1 MRFTSLV
8 PRLRRAAD
16 AVGGLLFLALFGVF
30 LLQIVWRFVLHRP
43 LPWTDEA
50 AVVLYVWVILWAA
63 SVMVPARE
71 HVAFDLIWNAVG
83 PRTRILMQLLGQ
95 ALVGGLTLAA
105 LSGNI
110 DYVLFM
116 RREHTAVLGLP
127 FMLVYA
133 PFVLLLLSLVLRSA
147 WQLWRTLRGE
157 PVA

>member
-63 SVMVPARE
+63 ATVVPQREQVM
-71 HVAFDLIWNAVG
+71 FDLVWNFAGPRLRRGRSGLGLRSGILLTHFPPRAGACAARPSNRDWNA
-83 PRTRILMQLLGQ
+83 
-95 ALVGGLTLAA
+95 
-105 LSGNI
+105 
-110 DYVLFM
+110 
-116 RREHTAVLGLP
+116 
-127 FMLVYA
+127 
-133 PFVLLLLSLVLRSA
+133 
-147 WQLWRTLRGE
+147 
-157 PVA
+157 